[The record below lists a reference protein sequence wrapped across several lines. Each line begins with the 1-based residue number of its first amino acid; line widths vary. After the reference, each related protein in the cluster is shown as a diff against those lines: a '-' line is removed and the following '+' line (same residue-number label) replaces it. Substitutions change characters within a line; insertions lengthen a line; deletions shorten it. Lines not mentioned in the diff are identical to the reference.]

1 MEDYIRMLVEEEF
14 DLEALVDALRER
26 IRDELDYDYLAKII
40 LDHVDIDGMTLDL
53 ASDNLDLPF

>member
-26 IRDELDYDYLAKII
+26 IRDELDYDYLAKVI
-40 LDHVDIDGMTLDL
+40 LDHVDIDGMALDL

>member
-40 LDHVDIDGMTLDL
+40 LDHVDIDEMALGL